1 MRELTI
7 GGFIE
12 RLQGY
17 DPATPCCGTFWL
29 TDDFL
34 ALDATLTG
42 DEIAEAMQR
51 ADDRHD
57 AGIGYNWDFLSAIV
71 SEVVGERQ

>member
-1 MRELTI
+1 MRNLTI

-17 DPATPCCGTFWL
+17 DLDAPCCGTFWL
-29 TDDFL
+29 AEDFL
-34 ALDATLTG
+34 SLDDSLTPE
-42 DEIAEAMQR
+42 EIAAAMYL

-57 AGIGYNWDFLSAIV
+57 AGIGYNWDFLQFIV
-71 SEVVGERQ
+71 DDIISERE